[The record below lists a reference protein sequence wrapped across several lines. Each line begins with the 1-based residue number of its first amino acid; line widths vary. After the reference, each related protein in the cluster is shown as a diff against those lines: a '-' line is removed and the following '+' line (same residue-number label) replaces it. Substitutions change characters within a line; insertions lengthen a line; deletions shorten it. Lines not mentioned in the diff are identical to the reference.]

1 MAEATDLRGIDPCEQ
16 LAAIGQAVITTDPLG
31 VVLFWNAAARGPVRV
46 DPG

>member
-1 MAEATDLRGIDPCEQ
+1 VAEAKDLPVIDPVEQ
-16 LAAIGQAVITTDPLG
+16 LVVIGQAVITTDPLG